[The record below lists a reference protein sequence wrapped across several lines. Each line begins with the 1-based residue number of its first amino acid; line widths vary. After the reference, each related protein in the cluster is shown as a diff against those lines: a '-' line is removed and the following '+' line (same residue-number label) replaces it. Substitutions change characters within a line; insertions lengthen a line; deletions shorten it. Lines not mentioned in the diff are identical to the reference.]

1 MVILCTHTTVSKWS
15 SSSLAHMS
23 REKQNLQVLSLIT
36 ALQTALS
43 RAPVICR
50 LTAVINKEPAPWHYK
65 LIRGETQKTSQTLKM
80 QIEEVLKHTL
90 SLISNS
96 LSWLVHHCAAAAL
109 SSFQLCAR
117 FFRDFSLL
125 VFECLMLSSVH
136 DLVRKSDCSFNC
148 DNQHR
153 MKLLLRYQGWSPI
166 ETMSKNCVHTCTFW
180 VDSEL
185 NLVQNK
191 SVLLKAMIRSQ
202 STVIWQIFLG
212 SKWTRVRASSL
223 CSSHYSSSYAE
234 TLFQES
240 VCLCG
245 RAAISIFQSVQL
257 NVFVRL

>member
-23 REKQNLQVLSLIT
+23 LEKQNLQVLSLIT

-50 LTAVINKEPAPWHYK
+50 LTAVINREPAPWHYK

-80 QIEEVLKHTL
+80 QIEEVCLSQSSVSLSIIFLSFVWMSYKHTL

-125 VFECLMLSSVH
+125 VFECLIA
-136 DLVRKSDCSFNC
+136 FI
-148 DNQHR
+148 
-153 MKLLLRYQGWSPI
+153 GAWSGQ
-166 ETMSKNCVHTCTFW
+166 K
-180 VDSEL
+180 
-185 NLVQNK
+185 
-191 SVLLKAMIRSQ
+191 IR
-202 STVIWQIFLG
+202 L
-212 SKWTRVRASSL
+212 
-223 CSSHYSSSYAE
+223 
-234 TLFQES
+234 
-240 VCLCG
+240 
-245 RAAISIFQSVQL
+245 
-257 NVFVRL
+257 

>member
-1 MVILCTHTTVSKWS
+1 MVIRCTHTTVSKWS

-23 REKQNLQVLSLIT
+23 REKQNLQVPSLIT

-50 LTAVINKEPAPWHYK
+50 LTAVINREPAPWHYK

-80 QIEEVLKHTL
+80 QIEEECLSQSSVSLSIIFLSFVWMSYKHTL

-96 LSWLVHHCAAAAL
+96 LSWLVHHCAAAL

-125 VFECLMLSSVH
+125 ECLMLSSVH

-148 DNQHR
+148 DNQRR

-166 ETMSKNCVHTCTFW
+166 ETMSKNCIHTW
-180 VDSEL
+180 
-185 NLVQNK
+185 
-191 SVLLKAMIRSQ
+191 
-202 STVIWQIFLG
+202 LG
-212 SKWTRVRASSL
+212 TEFSAK
-223 CSSHYSSSYAE
+223 
-234 TLFQES
+234 
-240 VCLCG
+240 
-245 RAAISIFQSVQL
+245 
-257 NVFVRL
+257 